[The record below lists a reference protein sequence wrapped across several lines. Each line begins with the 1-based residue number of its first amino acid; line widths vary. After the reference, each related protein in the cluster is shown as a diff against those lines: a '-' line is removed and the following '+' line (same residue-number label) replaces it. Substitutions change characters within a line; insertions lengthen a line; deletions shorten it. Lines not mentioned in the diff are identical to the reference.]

1 MKRSILIFTMVILS
15 INLTIGQT
23 EDYNTPAIDQEIIK
37 EQKAVIK
44 KVEKQK
50 KKAAKAE
57 KELKKDEKK
66 RKQEEHLDNAIKSK
80 KKSISKNEH
89 KLTGIQQKLM
99 KGEEKGKLSPVDII
113 KMNSKI
119 EKLISGLAKDKE
131 KLAKLMKKR

>member
-44 KVEKQK
+44 KVEKQEK
-50 KKAAKAE
+50 KVAKAE

-66 RKQEEHLDNAIKSK
+66 RKQEEQLDNAIKSK
-80 KKSISKNEH
+80 KEDNF
-89 KLTGIQQKLM
+89 QK
-99 KGEEKGKLSPVDII
+99 
-113 KMNSKI
+113 
-119 EKLISGLAKDKE
+119 
-131 KLAKLMKKR
+131 